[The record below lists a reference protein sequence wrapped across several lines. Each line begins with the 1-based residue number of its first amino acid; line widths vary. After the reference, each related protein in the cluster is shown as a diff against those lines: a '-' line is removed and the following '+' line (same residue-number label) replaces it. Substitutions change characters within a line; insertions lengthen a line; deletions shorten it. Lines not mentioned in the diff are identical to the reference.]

1 MSMFVYLDC
10 ETLASN
16 ELLDIS
22 ELKCPG
28 NIKKPE
34 SIAAWRADPARQ
46 DDLHDLHRKTALDP
60 FAARIFCIAF
70 AINDDPV
77 QVIWDDEE
85 EIVMRKINAY
95 LEGLKDTSR
104 KRYEA
109 LGASAHIVG
118 YNIKNFDNS
127 FLKLRAL
134 KYKLSLLNQLL
145 PHRSAMSRIEDVME
159 YALVTTR
166 FTVDKYV
173 SQDKVC
179 KYFGL
184 KGKGEMD
191 GSMVMDYY
199 LQGKKQEIADYCKD
213 DVEQMRQL
221 HQILCNPVYL
231 ED

>member
-1 MSMFVYLDC
+1 MSMYVYMDA
-10 ETLASN
+10 ETLPS
-16 ELLDIS
+16 LTMPDLS

-34 SIAAWRADPARQ
+34 SIAAWWADPARQ
-46 DDLHDLHRKTALDP
+46 DDLNDLHRKTALDP
-60 FAARIFCIAF
+60 FAGRIFCIAY

-77 QVIWDDEE
+77 NVIWDDDEE
-85 EIVMRKINAY
+85 TVMRKFNDY
-95 LEGLKDTSR
+95 LEGLKNTSR

-127 FLKLRAL
+127 FLKLRAM
-134 KYKLSLLNQLL
+134 KYKLDTLNRLL
-145 PHRSAMSRIEDVME
+145 PHRSAMGRIEDVME
-159 YALVTTR
+159 YALITTR

-184 KGKGEMD
+184 KGKGDMD

-221 HQILCNPVYL
+221 HQILCDPTYL